1 MKKIENGIILTLE
14 EYERLT
20 RKSKTKTANVVLTI
34 LGVFLLAFIVSMI
47 VTFWKFQQ
55 VPDVLIQMTMGAG
68 GLEAFVLAAI
78 KISKVC
84 KEKTNKTEESE
95 GYE

>member
-1 MKKIENGIILTLE
+1 MKKIENGVILTSE

-34 LGVFLLAFIVSMI
+34 LGVFLLAFITAMI

-55 VPDVLIQMTMGAG
+55 VPDMLIQMTMGAG
-68 GLEAFVLAAI
+68 GLEALVLAAI

-84 KEKTNKTEESE
+84 KEQTNATKESE
-95 GYE
+95 G